1 MHRLVVLELLERM
14 TRVGWLGPHR
24 VVDQAPIWS
33 GARPWSRRLQLMT
46 LEAIRENQLLGVR
59 YRSWQALA
67 SGEQLLVGSTEEVL
81 GALFRGGAVL
91 AEPPPPAWA
100 IAICI
105 GTRPTQI
112 VWLTPTPLIDLMLAS
127 GHEA

>member
-1 MHRLVVLELLERM
+1 
-14 TRVGWLGPHR
+14 
-24 VVDQAPIWS
+24 
-33 GARPWSRRLQLMT
+33 MT

-59 YRSWQALA
+59 YRSRQALA

-100 IAICI
+100 AICI